1 MRSNTEVILD
11 RDPISGV
18 FCLHGKVSFLHFLH
32 NLLKIKTL
40 IENIDRTDIQNAN
53 LAEAM
58 LNPEVICELLLCVK
72 VDVAFERAEKVFLR
86 DRGSRGGGW
95 GGQMVL
101 HGQVFLNCRMYL
113 TCDKIGLKV
122 GLKVSFEGKFEGKF

>member
-1 MRSNTEVILD
+1 VVMQSNTEVILD

-32 NLLKIKTL
+32 NLL
-40 IENIDRTDIQNAN
+40 
-53 LAEAM
+53 AEAV
-58 LNPEVICELLLCVK
+58 LNPEVICELLLCVE
-72 VDVAFERAEKVFLR
+72 VDVTFERAEKVFLG
-86 DRGSRGGGW
+86 DRGSRGGGR

-113 TCDKIGLKV
+113 TNVLNPSGAGV
-122 GLKVSFEGKFEGKF
+122 